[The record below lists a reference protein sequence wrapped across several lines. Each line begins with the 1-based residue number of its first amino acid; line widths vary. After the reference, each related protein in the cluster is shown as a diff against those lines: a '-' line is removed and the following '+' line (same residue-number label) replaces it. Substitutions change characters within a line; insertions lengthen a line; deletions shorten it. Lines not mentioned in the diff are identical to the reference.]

1 METRLLSLGEWI
13 IMHLIP
19 FKTSDDEKEFSEDEI
34 EELQK
39 IREENHIWR

>member
-19 FKTSDDEKEFSEDEI
+19 FTRTENAEELSEDDL
-34 EELQK
+34 EELEK